1 MELKNG
7 AIYLYLWGK
16 NCASETIRDSGED
29 MTLNIYE
36 MRVKLK
42 IMEGGERRGGCL
54 LMRTNHFLFCI
65 LPCLHVCTSHS
76 FQNKSCQRKLQ
87 RHFS

>member
-42 IMEGGERRGGCL
+42 IMEGGERRGGGAY
-54 LMRTNHFLFCI
+54 
-65 LPCLHVCTSHS
+65 
-76 FQNKSCQRKLQ
+76 
-87 RHFS
+87 